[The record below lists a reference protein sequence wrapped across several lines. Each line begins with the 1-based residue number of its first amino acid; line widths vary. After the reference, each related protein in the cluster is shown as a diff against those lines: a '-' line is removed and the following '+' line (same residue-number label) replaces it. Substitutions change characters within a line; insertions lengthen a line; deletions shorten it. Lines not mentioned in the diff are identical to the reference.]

1 MESPLT
7 PEQTLV
13 RRLAKERKARQQR
26 MERSAQLRQHRVL
39 LQHQHSLQQLQHT
52 QTQRKQ
58 AKQEA
63 FRLRQ
68 SSFTQRQEKRKLD
81 YAASEAK
88 IKQVRAVKPLHVSM
102 EEHFHQQHDL
112 PLRLQRDRVLGQRRG
127 LRTPMDLPALH
138 SHAKSFDTLI
148 RKRDVKQKALR
159 LIRQAEFSRR
169 KAEAAY
175 YRPRAAVF
183 VEAEVRK
190 MQSAALERSESARQ
204 RATRTHQYGRL
215 VKELYPPRISPAKA
229 LETLKRQRSASELR
243 IKRVGRPLDHPW
255 RPTMRHEKRS
265 LSTQS
270 LPDTPKPVFD
280 HLRARRLRHEQ
291 EFVRDLGRRSDSRW
305 EDIWSDSSLSSP
317 ARRTEVHK
325 AALLLDSQAKR
336 HEAMLGRLGPHW
348 ELSVEAA
355 ESASQLYMDSIKA
368 KLALLSDLD

>member
-1 MESPLT
+1 MEVPLT
-7 PEQTLV
+7 PERTLV
-13 RRLAKERKARQQR
+13 RRLAKERRARQRRLEHSAKLREQR
-26 MERSAQLRQHRVL
+26 AL
-39 LQHQHSLQQLQHT
+39 LQHQHSLQQLRNV

-58 AKQEA
+58 AKHEA
-63 FRLRQ
+63 LRLRQ
-68 SSFTQRQEKRKLD
+68 SSSTQRQEKRKLD
-81 YAASEAK
+81 YAVSEAQ
-88 IKQVRAVKPLHVSM
+88 IKQVRALKPLHVSM
-102 EEHFHQQHDL
+102 EERFHQQHEL
-112 PLRLQRDRVLGQRRG
+112 PLRLQKARVLGQRRV
-127 LRTPMDLPALH
+127 LRTPMDLQALH
-138 SHAKSFDTLI
+138 SHAKSFDTLL
-148 RKRDVKQKALR
+148 RKRDVEQRGLR
-159 LIRQAEFSRR
+159 LVREAEFSKR

-229 LETLKRQRSASELR
+229 LETIKRCASELR
-243 IKRVGRPLDHPW
+243 IRRVGRPLDQPW
-255 RPTMRHEKRS
+255 RPTMPQPKRS

-270 LPDTPKPVFD
+270 LPDTPQPVFD

-291 EFVRDLGRRSDSRW
+291 EFVKDLGHRSASRW

-325 AALLLDSQAKR
+325 VAQLLDSQAKR

-355 ESASQLYMDSIKA
+355 ESACQLYMDSIKA
-368 KLALLSDLD
+368 KLALLSDFD